1 MIQGEDI
8 ICISNTT
15 WFGEYTKS
23 TVQIMSRL
31 AKNNRVIFVEYP
43 FTMKDLLFTFLGKQS
58 CPAKRMLGI
67 GNRLTS
73 IKTENDSE
81 VYHLVVP
88 PVLPVDFIK
97 NDAIF
102 NSFFNINIAV
112 YLRQIRKILKKLN
125 VKNPVVITAYNPFYG
140 LPLVG
145 KLNEKLN
152 IYYCYDGIGTRRH
165 GKRIFPVDE
174 QFSKLVDAIITTSEY
189 LNKGKLLM
197 NPSSFVVKNGV
208 DFPVFGKFAKSAPHV
223 GNIRKK
229 VGYIGSLDHRF
240 DIDTVEFAVK
250 HLQDVDFEFT
260 GSLRNPQIKSLLE
273 KYPNVKFRN
282 AVAPAEVPELLAQC
296 DAGIIPYIADEMNKN
311 IYPLKINE
319 YFAVGVPV
327 IMTPFTDLPEF
338 SALISVSENKEDF
351 AEKIRHELQND
362 SVEKIQKRIQF
373 AESNS
378 WDSKTEEFSGIL
390 QKFLNHGNN

>member
-43 FTMKDLLFTFLGKQS
+43 FTIKDLLFSFLGKQA
-58 CPAKRMLGI
+58 CPEKRMLGFS
-67 GNRLTS
+67 NRLTK
-73 IKTENDSE
+73 IKTETGGE
-81 VYHLVVP
+81 VFHLVVP

-97 NDAIF
+97 NDSIF
-102 NSFFNINIAV
+102 NFFFNLNTAV
-112 YLRQIRKILKKLN
+112 YLRQIRKTLKKLN
-125 VKNPVVITAYNPFYG
+125 IKNPVVVTAYNPFYG

-145 KLNEKLN
+145 KLNEKMN

-174 QFSKLVDAIITTSEY
+174 QFSRLVDAIITTSEY
-189 LNKGKLLM
+189 LNKGKLQM
-197 NPSSFVVKNGV
+197 NPNSFVVKNGV
-208 DFPVFGKFAKSAPHV
+208 DFPVFSKFAKSVPTAK
-223 GNIRKK
+223 NTRKK

-240 DIDTVEFAVK
+240 DIDTTEHAVIR
-250 HLQDVDFEFT
+250 LQNVDFEFT
-260 GSLRNPQIKSLLE
+260 GSLRNPQIKSRLE

-282 AVAPAEVPELLAQC
+282 AVAPADVPELLAQC

-327 IMTPFTDLPEF
+327 IMTSFTHLPEF
-338 SALISVSENKEDF
+338 SVLIAVAENKDDF
-351 AEKIRHELQND
+351 TEKIKQELQND

-378 WDSKTEEFSGIL
+378 WDNKTEEFSGIL

>member
-43 FTMKDLLFTFLGKQS
+43 FTIKDLLFTFLGKQS

-102 NSFFNINIAV
+102 NFFFNLNTAV
-112 YLRQIRKILKKLN
+112 YLRQIRKALKKLD
-125 VKNPVVITAYNPFYG
+125 VKSPVVVTAYNPFYG

-165 GKRIFPVDE
+165 GKRIFSVDE
-174 QFSKLVDAIITTSEY
+174 KFSKSVEAIITTSDY
-189 LNKGKLLM
+189 LNKGKLQM
-197 NPSSFVVKNGV
+197 NPNSFVVKNGV
-208 DFPVFGKFAKSAPHV
+208 DFPVFTKYAKSIPNAK
-223 GNIRKK
+223 NTRKK

-240 DIDTVEFAVK
+240 DIDTVEFAAK
-250 HLQDVDFEFT
+250 HLQNVDFEFT

-327 IMTPFTDLPEF
+327 IMTSFADLPEF
-338 SALISVSENKEDF
+338 SPMVAVAENKEDF
-351 AEKIRHELQND
+351 KEKIRNELQND

-390 QKFLNHGNN
+390 QKYLNHGNN

>member
-31 AKNNRVIFVEYP
+31 AKNNRVIFIEYP
-43 FTMKDLLFTFLGKQS
+43 FTIKDLLFTFLGKQS
-58 CPAKRMLGI
+58 CQAKRMLGI
-67 GNRLTS
+67 SNRLTS
-73 IKTENDSE
+73 IKTETDSE

-88 PVLPVDFIK
+88 PVLPVDFIT
-97 NDAIF
+97 NDTVF
-102 NSFFNINIAV
+102 NFFFGINKAV
-112 YLRQIRKILKKLN
+112 YLRQVRKTLKKLN

-165 GKRIFPVDE
+165 GKRIFQVDE
-174 QFSKLVDAIITTSEY
+174 QFSKSVDAIITTSEY
-189 LNKGKLLM
+189 LNKGKLKM
-197 NPSSFVVKNGV
+197 NPHSFVVKNGV
-208 DFPVFGKFAKSAPHV
+208 DFPAFGKFAKSVPTAK
-223 GNIRKK
+223 NTRKK

-240 DIDTVEFAVK
+240 DVDTVEFAVNSLK
-250 HLQDVDFEFT
+250 NVDFEFT
-260 GSLRNPQIKSLLE
+260 GSLRNPQITLRLV

-282 AVAPAEVPELLAQC
+282 AVAPSDVPELLAKC
-296 DAGIIPYIADEMNKN
+296 DAGIIPYTTDEMNKN

-327 IMTPFTDLPEF
+327 IMTPFADLPEF
-338 SALISVSENKEDF
+338 SELVAVSESKEVF
-351 AEKIRHELQND
+351 VEKIKQELQYD
-362 SVEKIQKRIQF
+362 SVEKIQKRIEF
-373 AESNS
+373 AEANS
-378 WDSKTEEFSGIL
+378 WDHRADEFSAII

>member
-31 AKNNRVIFVEYP
+31 AKNNRVVFVEYP
-43 FTMKDLLFTFLGKQS
+43 FTIKDLLFTFLGKQS

-67 GNRLTS
+67 SNRLAS
-73 IKTENDSE
+73 IKTETESE

-102 NSFFNINIAV
+102 NFFFSINKAV
-112 YLRQIRKILKKLN
+112 YLRQIRKTLKKLN
-125 VKNPVVITAYNPFYG
+125 IKNPVVITAYNPFYG
-140 LPLVG
+140 LPLIG

-165 GKRIFPVDE
+165 GKRIFQVDE
-174 QFSKLVDAIITTSEY
+174 KFSKSVDAIITTSEY
-189 LNKGKLLM
+189 LNKGKLQM
-197 NPSSFVVKNGV
+197 NPNSFVVKNGV
-208 DFPVFGKFAKSAPHV
+208 DFPVFGKFAKSVPTAK
-223 GNIRKK
+223 NNRKK

-240 DIDTVEFAVK
+240 DIDTVELAVNSLK
-250 HLQDVDFEFT
+250 NTDFEFT
-260 GSLRNPQIKSLLE
+260 GNLRNPQIKSRLGQYL
-273 KYPNVKFRN
+273 NVKFRN
-282 AVAPAEVPELLAQC
+282 AVAPSEVPELLAQY

-327 IMTPFTDLPEF
+327 IMTPFADLPEF
-338 SALISVSENKEDF
+338 SKMVAVAENREDF
-351 AEKIRHELQND
+351 AEKIKQELQND

-373 AESNS
+373 AASNS
-378 WDSKTEEFSGIL
+378 WDNRANEFSSIIR
-390 QKFLNHGNN
+390 KFLKNGNN